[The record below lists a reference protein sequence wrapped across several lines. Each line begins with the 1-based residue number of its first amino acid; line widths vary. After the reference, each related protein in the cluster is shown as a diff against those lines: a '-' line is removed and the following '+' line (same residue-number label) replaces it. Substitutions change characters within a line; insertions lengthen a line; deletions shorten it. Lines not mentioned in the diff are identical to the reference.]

1 MNPDLEA
8 DIEALRRAAAGVAV
22 TGDRVAGAAAG
33 EPPPPQVPRWAT
45 VDAAQLA
52 GETAR
57 RQLALIG
64 AEIEE
69 TARRIT
75 SAAEAYEL
83 ADARAVT
90 RLRLIR

>member
-8 DIEALRRAAAGVAV
+8 DIEALRRAASGVAATGARV
-22 TGDRVAGAAAG
+22 TAAAAD
-33 EPPPPQVPRWAT
+33 EPAPPQVPRWAT

-52 GETAR
+52 ADAAR
-57 RQLALIG
+57 RQLTMIG

-75 SAAEAYEL
+75 AAAEAYEL
-83 ADARAVT
+83 ADARAAT
-90 RLRLIR
+90 RLRLTR

>member
-8 DIEALRRAAAGVAV
+8 DIEALRRAASGVAA
-22 TGDRVAGAAAG
+22 TGDRVSAAAADD
-33 EPPPPQVPRWAT
+33 PAPPQVPRWAT
-45 VDAAQLA
+45 VEAAQLA
-52 GETAR
+52 GEAAS

-69 TARRIT
+69 TARRI
-75 SAAEAYEL
+75 SVAAEAYEL

-90 RLRLIR
+90 RLRLTR